1 MTVTSDWFY
10 RFVMN
15 LISRFFYKEVLAKYL
30 IGLALVYFLC
40 RFLIGIVFHQGEK
53 MDKIV
58 LGSTMEKVEA
68 ILRENEA
75 ARDSDKA
82 LWLIFIYKH
91 NNPYGIEMEKLAGL
105 LSESPSFE
113 TITRARRKV
122 QENSVDLRGVNY
134 QERIKRSFD
143 VAKFLKEF

>member
-1 MTVTSDWFY
+1 
-10 RFVMN
+10 
-15 LISRFFYKEVLAKYL
+15 
-30 IGLALVYFLC
+30 
-40 RFLIGIVFHQGEK
+40 